1 MRKCFAGIRSAR
13 LETRSQV
20 ARLTELPYFAVA
32 ISPFLARNSLKI
44 RLISLVEMIGRRG
57 TFERHCFRNEF
68 RAAKIIVLNVK
79 LR

>member
-44 RLISLVEMIGRRG
+44 RLISLVEMIGRR
-57 TFERHCFRNEF
+57 
-68 RAAKIIVLNVK
+68 
-79 LR
+79 